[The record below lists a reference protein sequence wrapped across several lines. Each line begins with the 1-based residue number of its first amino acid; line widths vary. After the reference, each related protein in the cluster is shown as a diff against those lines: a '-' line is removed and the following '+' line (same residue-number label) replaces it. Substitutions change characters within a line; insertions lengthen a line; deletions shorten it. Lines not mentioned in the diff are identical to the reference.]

1 MSVKHVGHVGPNQSK
16 VLVVMRT
23 LPGDPNSALVIPT
36 ASLKQT
42 YHDELDSLV
51 MKDESQQAY
60 EFATI
65 LNVRKFSDGST
76 MLPSLHAKGHLQK
89 VPTSEVT
96 MTPATTRDS
105 WIKLNELNKIIAD
118 QRGVGIDELAITE
131 SGKPGKTAPVATANE
146 TLPAGDAGILSDE
159 DLANKYRADAD
170 ALYKEVLEL
179 RKKADDLSP
188 KKTAKKTAKTDA

>member
-1 MSVKHVGHVGPNQSK
+1 MAVKHVGHVGSGTK
-16 VLVVMRT
+16 VLVAFRT
-23 LPGDPNSALVIPT
+23 LPGEPTNALVIPT
-36 ASLKQT
+36 AALKQT

-51 MKDESQQAY
+51 MKDESQQAF

-96 MTPATTRDS
+96 MTPATTKDS
-105 WIKLNELNKIIAD
+105 WIKLDELNKIIAD
-118 QRGVGIDELAITE
+118 QRGVGVDELALTE
-131 SGKPGKTAPVATANE
+131 SGQPGKTVAVANE
-146 TLPAGDAGILSDE
+146 VVADDQGVMSDE

-170 ALYKEVLEL
+170 ALYKEVQEL
-179 RKKADDLSP
+179 RKKADELSP
-188 KKTAKKTAKTDA
+188 KKTTAKKTKTSA

>member
-1 MSVKHVGHVGPNQSK
+1 MAVKHVGHVGSGTK
-16 VLVVMRT
+16 VLVAFRT
-23 LPGDPNSALVIPT
+23 LPGEPNNALVIPT
-36 ASLKQT
+36 AALKQT

-51 MKDESQQAY
+51 MKDESQQAF

-96 MTPATTRDS
+96 MTPATTKDS
-105 WIKLNELNKIIAD
+105 WIKLDELNKIIAD
-118 QRGVGIDELAITE
+118 QRGVGVDELALTE
-131 SGKPGKTAPVATANE
+131 SGQPGKTVAVANE
-146 TLPAGDAGILSDE
+146 VSVDDQGVMSDE

-170 ALYKEVLEL
+170 ALYKEVQEL
-179 RKKADDLSP
+179 RKKAAMIL
-188 KKTAKKTAKTDA
+188 

>member
-1 MSVKHVGHVGPNQSK
+1 MAVKHVGQVGESGTK
-16 VLVVMRT
+16 VLVAFRT
-23 LPGDPNSALVIPT
+23 LPGEPTNALVIPT
-36 ASLKQT
+36 AALKQT

-51 MKDESQQAY
+51 MKDESQQAF

-96 MTPATTRDS
+96 MTPATTKDS
-105 WIKLNELNKIIAD
+105 WIKLDELNKIIAE

-131 SGKPGKTAPVATANE
+131 SGQPGKTVAVANE
-146 TLPAGDAGILSDE
+146 VADDQGVLSDE
-159 DLANKYRADAD
+159 DLATKYRADAD
-170 ALYKEVLEL
+170 ALYKEVQEL
-179 RKKADDLSP
+179 RKKADELSP
-188 KKTAKKTAKTDA
+188 KKTTAKKTKTSA

>member
-1 MSVKHVGHVGPNQSK
+1 MAVKHVGHVGSGTK
-16 VLVVMRT
+16 VLVAFRT
-23 LPGDPNSALVIPT
+23 LPGEPTNALVIPT
-36 ASLKQT
+36 AALKQT

-51 MKDESQQAY
+51 MKDESQQAF

-96 MTPATTRDS
+96 MTPATTKDS
-105 WIKLNELNKIIAD
+105 WIKLDELNKIIAD
-118 QRGVGIDELAITE
+118 QRGVGVDELALTE
-131 SGKPGKTAPVATANE
+131 SGQPGKTVAVANE
-146 TLPAGDAGILSDE
+146 VVADDQGVMSDD

-170 ALYKEVLEL
+170 ALYKEVQEL
-179 RKKADDLSP
+179 RKKADELSP
-188 KKTAKKTAKTDA
+188 KKTTAKKTKTSA

>member
-1 MSVKHVGHVGPNQSK
+1 MAVKHVGQVGESGTK
-16 VLVVMRT
+16 VLVAFRT
-23 LPGDPNSALVIPT
+23 LPGEPTNALVIPT
-36 ASLKQT
+36 AALKQT

-51 MKDESQQAY
+51 MKDESQQAF

-96 MTPATTRDS
+96 MTPATTKDS
-105 WIKLNELNKIIAD
+105 WIKLDELNKIIAE

-131 SGKPGKTAPVATANE
+131 SGQPGKTVAVANE
-146 TLPAGDAGILSDE
+146 VADDQGVLSDE

-170 ALYKEVLEL
+170 ALYKEVQEL
-179 RKKADDLSP
+179 RKKADELSP
-188 KKTAKKTAKTDA
+188 KKTTAKKTKTSA

>member
-1 MSVKHVGHVGPNQSK
+1 MAVKHVGQVGESGTK
-16 VLVVMRT
+16 VLVAFRT
-23 LPGDPNSALVIPT
+23 LPGEPTNALVIPT
-36 ASLKQT
+36 AALKQT

-51 MKDESQQAY
+51 MKDESQQAF

-76 MLPSLHAKGHLQK
+76 MLPSLHAKGYLQK

-105 WIKLNELNKIIAD
+105 WIKLDELNKIIAE

-131 SGKPGKTAPVATANE
+131 SGQPGKTVAVANE
-146 TLPAGDAGILSDE
+146 VADDQGVLSDE

-170 ALYKEVLEL
+170 ALYKEVQEL
-179 RKKADDLSP
+179 RKKADELSP
-188 KKTAKKTAKTDA
+188 KKTTAKKTKTSA

>member
-1 MSVKHVGHVGPNQSK
+1 MAVKHVGHVGSGTK
-16 VLVVMRT
+16 VLVAFRT
-23 LPGDPNSALVIPT
+23 LPGEPTNALVIPT
-36 ASLKQT
+36 AALKQT

-51 MKDESQQAY
+51 MKDESQQAF

-96 MTPATTRDS
+96 MTPATTKDS
-105 WIKLNELNKIIAD
+105 WIKLDELNKIIAD
-118 QRGVGIDELAITE
+118 QRGVGVDELALTE
-131 SGKPGKTAPVATANE
+131 SGQPGKTVAVANE
-146 TLPAGDAGILSDE
+146 VVADDQGVISDD

-170 ALYKEVLEL
+170 ALYKEVQEL
-179 RKKADDLSP
+179 RKKADELSS
-188 KKTAKKTAKTDA
+188 KKTTAKKTKTSA

>member
-1 MSVKHVGHVGPNQSK
+1 MAVKHVGQVGESGTK
-16 VLVVMRT
+16 VLVAFRT
-23 LPGDPNSALVIPT
+23 LPGEPTNALVIPT
-36 ASLKQT
+36 AALKQT

-51 MKDESQQAY
+51 MKDESQQAF

-105 WIKLNELNKIIAD
+105 WIKLDELNKIIAE

-131 SGKPGKTAPVATANE
+131 SGQPGKTVAVANE
-146 TLPAGDAGILSDE
+146 VADDQGVLSDE

-170 ALYKEVLEL
+170 ALYKEVQEL
-179 RKKADDLSP
+179 RKKADELSP
-188 KKTAKKTAKTDA
+188 KKTTAKKTKTSA

>member
-1 MSVKHVGHVGPNQSK
+1 MAVKHVGQMSSGAK
-16 VLVVMRT
+16 VLVAMRT

-36 ASLKQT
+36 AALKQT

-76 MLPSLHAKGHLQK
+76 MLPSLHAKGLMQK
-89 VPTSEVT
+89 VPTSAVT
-96 MTPATTRDS
+96 MTPATTKDS
-105 WIKLNELNKIIAD
+105 WVKLDELNKIIAE

-131 SGKPGKTAPVATANE
+131 SGQPGKTAPVATANE
-146 TLPAGDAGILSDE
+146 APAGDGVLSDE
-159 DLANKYRADAD
+159 DLAAQYRAQAD
-170 ALYKEVLEL
+170 ALYKEVQQL
-179 RKKADDLSP
+179 RKQADELSP